1 MEKSKK
7 KIHCP
12 LDIFCSLIWTVEQ
25 LGLRGVG
32 CWSVFVTTMG
42 CIVRSLSSIFL
53 LRQKFS
59 DLCRL
64 TTLRRNVDYF
74 TNSLQP
80 VGYALTQFTHP
91 SSRCTLQN
99 NRRIH
104 VLRCLFEHPNCHK
117 HIISSLAGVLW
128 ASREVGRRGDWTGRE
143 EGKEC

>member
-1 MEKSKK
+1 MENSKK
-7 KIHCP
+7 KIYSL

-25 LGLRGVG
+25 LGLRAVG
-32 CWSVFVTTMG
+32 CWPVFVTTMA
-42 CIVRSLSSIFL
+42 CIVRSLSRIFL

-59 DLCRL
+59 DFCRL

-74 TNSLQP
+74 TKSLQP

-91 SSRCTLQN
+91 SSRYTLQN

-104 VLRCLFEHPNCHK
+104 VLRCRFENPNCHK
-117 HIISSLAGVLW
+117 NIISSLARVLW
-128 ASREVGRRGDWTGRE
+128 ASGEVGRRGAWTGRE